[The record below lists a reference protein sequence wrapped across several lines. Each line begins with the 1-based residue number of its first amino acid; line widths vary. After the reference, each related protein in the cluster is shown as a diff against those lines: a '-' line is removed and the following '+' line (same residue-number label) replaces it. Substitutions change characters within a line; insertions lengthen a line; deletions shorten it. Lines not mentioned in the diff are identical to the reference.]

1 MKLLG
6 RIESKVNKD
15 KNVNNLHHLEITGA
29 ILVHYNIVN
38 NDYRPCWRILYAF
51 TPNKSFFHLL
61 DISSKTFIFLKTFNS
76 ELSHIEIWLTDQNS
90 KLLEI
95 EDKANITWINN

>member
-15 KNVNNLHHLEITGA
+15 KNVNNLHHLESTGA

-38 NDYRPCWRILYAF
+38 NNYRPC
-51 TPNKSFFHLL
+51 
-61 DISSKTFIFLKTFNS
+61 
-76 ELSHIEIWLTDQNS
+76 
-90 KLLEI
+90 
-95 EDKANITWINN
+95 